1 VWGGH
6 SGLVHEDVVVITE
19 VQKLLSGELSVV
31 VGNDRIGY
39 LETEN
44 DILDEIHGL
53 SGIDF

>member
-19 VQKLLSGELSVV
+19 VQKLFSGELSVV

-39 LETEN
+39 LEKEN